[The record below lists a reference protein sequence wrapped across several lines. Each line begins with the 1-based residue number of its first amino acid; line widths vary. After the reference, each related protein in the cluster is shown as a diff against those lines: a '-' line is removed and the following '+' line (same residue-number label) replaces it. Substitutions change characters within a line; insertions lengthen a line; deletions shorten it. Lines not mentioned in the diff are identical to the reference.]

1 MNQSE
6 AETRYAEALKGLA
19 RARTMSAMAGFMA
32 WYTEN
37 AEKVQECA
45 ARLTG
50 TDEANM
56 IRSILEEGML
66 NVTTYKE
73 IGEEHEKS
81 EKDALWE
88 GAE

>member
-1 MNQSE
+1 MNQESAE
-6 AETRYAEALKGLA
+6 ARYAEALKGLA
-19 RARTMSAMAGFMA
+19 RARTVSAMTGFMS
-32 WYTEN
+32 WYMEN
-37 AEKVQECA
+37 ADKVQECA

-50 TDEANM
+50 TDESNM

-66 NVTTYKE
+66 NVTTYRE
-73 IGEEHEKS
+73 MGEEHEKS